1 MNLTVTVVKTKKESE
16 NNFWKNAKEDILNE
30 YSRWQAFYNSL
41 PICFLKKASRIAW
54 YVVVVVLLVYPET
67 RPAFRHYADILISY
81 LLGTHSVPTG
91 FASRWTYL
99 IWQQLVFPVRWLVG
113 LLPF

>member
-1 MNLTVTVVKTKKESE
+1 MSITLTVVKTKKESE

-41 PICFLKKASRIAW
+41 PMCFLKKASRIAW